1 MNEQI
6 GASIASGE
14 VAASIASGDV
24 AALIACGD
32 VLRALTP
39 QVIGILVRRG
49 NDFPSAEDAV
59 QEALLEAHLSWGDA
73 PPRDVKGW
81 LLTVTGRKLIDARRS
96 EAARRRREDALTYE
110 PEPGPAQ
117 QADDTLLLL
126 FLCCHPALT
135 PASAIALTLRAVGG
149 LTTGEIAEAFLVPE
163 ATMAQR
169 ISRAKR
175 TSSGQPF
182 TQPGDVAVVLRV
194 LYLIFNEGYSGRV
207 DLSAEAIRLT
217 RQLALAC
224 AEPEVAGLLALMLL
238 HHARRAARTDEH
250 GTSVP
255 LDQQDRT
262 QWNEAEI
269 TEGVRIL
276 QTALA
281 RDRRGEYQIQAAI
294 AALHDDA
301 RTAEETDW
309 PQILAWYDE
318 LLEFTDNPLA
328 ALSRAV
334 AVGEVDGPLAGLR
347 AAEEIA
353 TRLGDHHRL
362 DAVRARLH
370 ERAGNLDAAAEY
382 YGRAAVR
389 ARSTA
394 ERDYL
399 TKQAA
404 RLHHRQP
411 PRTTS
416 TDVRSGRAGAGAGT
430 AERHISLR

>member
-1 MNEQI
+1 MNE
-6 GASIASGE
+6 
-14 VAASIASGDV
+14 DV
-24 AALIACGD
+24 IR
-32 VLRALTP
+32 VLAP
-39 QVIGILVRRG
+39 QVLVILVRRG
-49 NDFPSAEDAV
+49 NDFAAAEDAV
-59 QEALLEAHLSWGDA
+59 QGALLEAHRSWGDT
-73 PPRDVKGW
+73 PPRDARGW
-81 LLTVTGRKLIDARRS
+81 LLVVAARKLIDARRAE
-96 EAARRRREDALTYE
+96 EARHRREDALVN
-110 PEPGPAQ
+110 EPGPGPAE
-117 QADDTLLLL
+117 QADDALLLL
-126 FLCCHPALT
+126 FLCCHPALS

-149 LTTGEIAEAFLVPE
+149 LTTRQIAEAFLVPE

-169 ISRAKR
+169 ISRAKQTVR
-175 TSSGQPF
+175 GRPF
-182 TQPGDVAVVLRV
+182 TRPGDVAVVLRV

-224 AEPEVAGLLALMLL
+224 DEPEVAGLLALMLL
-238 HHARRAARTDEH
+238 HHARRAARTGEH
-250 GTSVP
+250 GALIP

-262 QWNEAEI
+262 RWNGAEI
-269 TEGVRIL
+269 AEGVQIL
-276 QTALA
+276 QAALA

-318 LLEFTDNPLA
+318 LLELTGNPVA

-347 AAEEIA
+347 AVEEPG

-370 ERAGNLDAAAEY
+370 ERAGHLDLAAEHYTRAAAH
-382 YGRAAVR
+382 
-389 ARSTA
+389 ARNTA

-399 TKQAA
+399 TRQAA
-404 RLHHRQP
+404 RVRHR
-411 PRTTS
+411 
-416 TDVRSGRAGAGAGT
+416 
-430 AERHISLR
+430 